1 MHDSRFE
8 YVSGNVA
15 AAILILTILMPVL
28 RVFYNLFFH
37 PLRKFPG
44 PLLWRASIIPSMN
57 ALARGKLAHAV
68 ADLHEQY
75 GHVVRIA
82 PNEISFTEPDA
93 WKDICGHRIGAN
105 KGNEE
110 IGKYQL
116 FYRCLTKPT
125 NIINALKHEHAP
137 LRRQLAH
144 GFSDRIMRAQEPD
157 MKKYIDLLIRR
168 LHEKGTDPITG
179 QLIPLDMA
187 SWYNY
192 TTFDIIGDLAFGESF
207 DCLQDSS
214 YHPWVKIIFESL
226 REVAYIRALTLTGL
240 GVIAEWALAMVGKA
254 RADNME
260 LVTQKVLRRME
271 TRSDRDDLV
280 AGLLKKKDEM
290 GLTMDELTSNCFIL
304 IGAGSET
311 TATSLS
317 GTTYFLLTNPEALR
331 KVTEEVRSRFHN
343 EDEITLTSVA
353 DLHYMLACINE
364 SLRRYPPVPSGMP
377 RLVPQGGAT
386 IAGHYLPENTIT
398 AIPQFAMN
406 HSKQHFTDP
415 WEYRPERYLGDP
427 KYANDKLD
435 VVQPFSFGPRN
446 CIGRNLAISEM
457 RLILARVL
465 FNFDLLPGDGLD
477 KWYHGQLVYSIWD
490 KASLQ
495 VYMKP
500 VQR

>member
-1 MHDSRFE
+1 MTPALSMSRLI
-8 YVSGNVA
+8 
-15 AAILILTILMPVL
+15 ILSPVL

-37 PLRKFPG
+37 PLRRFPG

-57 ALARGKLAHAV
+57 ALARGKLAYAV

-93 WKDICGHRIGAN
+93 WKDICGHRVGAS
-105 KGNEE
+105 KGHEE
-110 IGKYQL
+110 MGKYQP
-116 FYRCLTKPT
+116 FYRCLAKPT

-144 GFSDRIMRAQEPD
+144 GFSDRIMRAQEPN
-157 MKKYIDLLIRR
+157 MNKYIDLLIRR

-179 QLIPLDMA
+179 QLNPLDMS

-207 DCLQDSS
+207 DCLQDSN

-240 GVIAEWALAMVGKA
+240 GVIAECALAMVGKA
-254 RADNME
+254 RAENME

-271 TRSDRDDLV
+271 MRSDRDDLV
-280 AGLLKKKDEM
+280 AGLLKKKDELFQ
-290 GLTMDELTSNCFIL
+290 GLTMDEVTSNCFIL

-343 EDEITLTSVA
+343 EDEITLASVA

-364 SLRRYPPVPSGMP
+364 SLRCYPPVPSGMP
-377 RLVPQGGAT
+377 RQVPQGGAT

-398 AIPQFAMN
+398 TIPQFAMN
-406 HSKQHFTDP
+406 HNKQHFADA
-415 WEYRPERYLGDP
+415 WEFRPERYLGDP

-435 VVQPFSFGPRN
+435 VVQSFSFGPRN

-457 RLILARVL
+457 RLILARII
-465 FNFDLLPGDGLD
+465 FNFDMLPGEGLD
-477 KWYHGQLVYSIWD
+477 KWYHGQPVYSIWD